1 MKKFLTI
8 IFIFIS
14 SLLYAQTTK
23 QKDYYNIF
31 RCDTVDTEI
40 VEEYFITQLSNHL
53 GVEYLVIE
61 FKSNSNFEISNVEY
75 MKKGSEI
82 KYRSTIELA
91 EYFLGKEN

>member
-1 MKKFLTI
+1 
-8 IFIFIS
+8 
-14 SLLYAQTTK
+14 
-23 QKDYYNIF
+23 
-31 RCDTVDTEI
+31 
-40 VEEYFITQLSNHL
+40 L
-53 GVEYLVIE
+53 GVEYLAIE